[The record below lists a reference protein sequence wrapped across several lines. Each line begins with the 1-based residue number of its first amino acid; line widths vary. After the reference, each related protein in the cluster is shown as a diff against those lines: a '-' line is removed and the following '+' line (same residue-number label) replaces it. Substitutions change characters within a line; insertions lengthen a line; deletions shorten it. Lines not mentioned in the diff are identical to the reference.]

1 KARMDVLARKVG
13 LADSEMLIERII
25 SLMQNVNIPTKLSEI
40 ITKKDF
46 EENLEKLIMDTMNDA
61 SLGMSPRIPDPEQ
74 VKRIYEYAFEGRR
87 IDF

>member
-1 KARMDVLARKVG
+1 MDVLARKVG

-40 ITKKDF
+40 ITKEDF
-46 EENLEKLIMDTMNDA
+46 EGSLERLVMDAMNDA
-61 SLGMSPRIPDPEQ
+61 SFGMSPRIPDYEQ
-74 VKRIYEYAFEGRR
+74 TKRIYEYAFEGRR